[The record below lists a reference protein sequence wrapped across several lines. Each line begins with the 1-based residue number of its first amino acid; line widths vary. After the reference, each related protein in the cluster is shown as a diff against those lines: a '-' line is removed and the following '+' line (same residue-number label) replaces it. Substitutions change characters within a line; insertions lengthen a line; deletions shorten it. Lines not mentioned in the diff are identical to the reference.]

1 MRGVQVEAAS
11 TAAGPVQV
19 VARTADPAAV
29 EDGAGPVVPAAG
41 TVEVAW
47 TVEVLSRPTTPGVQP
62 GDELQPFATDSQV
75 VASTWWLSRSGY
87 PLRLELGS
95 TALTGVLGETVTA
108 SEQGSVDLPAPPA
121 GPDDAWRLVAVDV
134 AAAGLGGSDQTIT
147 VQVTGLTVEG
157 APLDPAGGTWSAQ
170 GTTASAQAVASDLP
184 GLVLEVP
191 FLWTPRVTARA
202 LATDVAAAGNG
213 PVAGT
218 VTRGLLRASGVEVGE
233 RLLVRRVLSLD
244 VEVEAAVGDVDGV
257 PGDVVVVDQRTL
269 ARKDLAAGRD
279 PAAPAQWEVDLV
291 AGGGRA
297 AASARVAEAATGT
310 GLPVRV
316 VDREALAADLAAD
329 PLSGGALRT
338 GLLGGVVVLL
348 LALTGLV
355 AGGAVS
361 ARRRLRDDTVL
372 AVLGADARQQ
382 RRADLVRTLLVG
394 ALAVVAGLGTGY
406 VVLVLTGPA
415 LVGDPTAL
423 GRPAGVAARLPL
435 LAVAAVAVLGAVLS
449 AVPALVRDP
458 GARTG
463 VAARMRFEEG
473 P

>member
-1 MRGVQVEAAS
+1 M
-11 TAAGPVQV
+11 
-19 VARTADPAAV
+19 
-29 EDGAGPVVPAAG
+29 
-41 TVEVAW
+41 
-47 TVEVLSRPTTPGVQP
+47 
-62 GDELQPFATDSQV
+62 
-75 VASTWWLSRSGY
+75 
-87 PLRLELGS
+87 
-95 TALTGVLGETVTA
+95 
-108 SEQGSVDLPAPPA
+108 
-121 GPDDAWRLVAVDV
+121 
-134 AAAGLGGSDQTIT
+134 T
-147 VQVTGLTVEG
+147 VQVTGLSAGG
-157 APLDPAGGTWSAQ
+157 APLDAAGGSWSAQ
-170 GTTASAQAVASDLP
+170 GTTASARAVASELP

-191 FLWTPRVTARA
+191 FLWAPRVTARV
-202 LATDVAAAGNG
+202 LATDVAAAGST
-213 PVAGT
+213 PVTAT
-218 VTRGLLRASGVEVGE
+218 VTRGLLRASGAEVGE
-233 RLLVRRVLSLD
+233 RLLVRRVQALD
-244 VEVEAAVGDVDGV
+244 VEVEAAVGGVDGV
-257 PGDVVVVDQRTL
+257 PGDVVLVDQRTL
-269 ARKDLAAGRD
+269 ALKDLAAGRD
-279 PAAPAQWEVDLV
+279 PSAPSQWEVDLV
-291 AGGGRA
+291 AGAGRG
-297 AASARVAEAATGT
+297 AASARVEAAATGT

-316 VDREALAADLAAD
+316 VDREALAADLVAD

-338 GLLGGVVVLL
+338 GLLGGAVVLL

-394 ALAVVAGLGTGY
+394 ALAVVAGLATGY

-423 GRPAGVAARLPL
+423 GRPAGVDARLPL
-435 LAVAAVAVLGAVLS
+435 LAAAAVALLGAVLS